1 MEAVANYAFTPTEP
15 DELGFEKGS
24 TLYIIGMEEDPN
36 WYKARQGNQ
45 EGMVPANYISLYP
58 HPWYVPK
65 CSRREAEARL
75 LETDQHTNREVQPD
89 GAFILRQ
96 SENDPGQF
104 SISVKEGSSVLH
116 FRIFFDPNGK
126 YYIWTNKF
134 NSINAL
140 IDYHRHQTIYGVKAL
155 LLRDCVTSKTFGP
168 VGSGPNAV
176 FNNPRAQ
183 TNSGSRIVHAPVT
196 DGANLV
202 SKEQPQN
209 MTSLPPGI
217 VSTNLAG
224 RQCVAKFDFNAE
236 FREEMSFRRG
246 DCLLIHGEE
255 DENWWFAEII
265 SPSSGQ
271 PSRGLIPAN
280 YVELLSTNTSSSAV
294 SNMRNNPSKVSQPS
308 AQVARA
314 N

>member
-1 MEAVANYAFTPTEP
+1 MEAIANYAFSPTEP

-24 TLYIIGMEEDPN
+24 TLCVVGMEEDPN

-58 HPWYVPK
+58 HPWYIPK

-75 LETDQHTNREVQPD
+75 LETDPNTHRDVQPD

-96 SENDPGQF
+96 SENDPGHF

-116 FRIFFDPNGK
+116 FRIFFDPSGK

-134 NSINAL
+134 SSVNAL
-140 IDYHRHQTIYGVKAL
+140 IDYHRHQTIYGLKAL
-155 LLRDCVTSKTFGP
+155 LLRDCVSSKIFGS
-168 VGSGPNAV
+168 VGCGPNMALSSPIV
-176 FNNPRAQ
+176 Q
-183 TNSGSRIVHAPVT
+183 TNTACRGSHLQASDVPALCI
-196 DGANLV
+196 
-202 SKEQPQN
+202 KEHPHVN
-209 MTSLPPGI
+209 ASLPPG
-217 VSTNLAG
+217 VVCTNLSG
-224 RQCVAKFDFNAE
+224 RHCVAKFDFDAE

-246 DCLLIHGEE
+246 DRLRLLGEE
-255 DENWWFAEII
+255 DENWWFAELLTRAPG
-265 SPSSGQ
+265 SHPSSH
-271 PSRGLIPAN
+271 GLIPAN
-280 YVELLSTNTSSSAV
+280 YVELLSNSTPDSIVPNIHKI
-294 SNMRNNPSKVSQPS
+294 PPHP